1 MDAGKG
7 NIYAIMNGDKQFLI
21 PVYQRFYSWD
31 LGQCET
37 LWNDIVS
44 LEKEGKPSHF
54 VGSIVNIVETAMP
67 TGVQRYMII
76 DGQQRLTTLT
86 LMMIALRNYVEKN
99 PKNTDLNAR
108 KITNVFL
115 KNEYESGNDQYKL
128 LLTQT
133 DKDTLIALVEQKPL
147 PTVYSVK
154 IKENY
159 DFFYK
164 QIESKLI
171 EPAQVY
177 DSIGRL
183 QIVNITLDRDADDP
197 QAIFESLNSTGKEL
211 SQSDLIRNNV
221 LMGLSASDQSIVYNN
236 IWRPMELLFPGE
248 NESTMD
254 SFFRDYLT
262 MKELRIPR
270 MSSVYDEFKVYRRN
284 NEEGF
289 KDTADL
295 CKELYNCAKHYTD
308 FVFCRAT
315 DPQIL
320 ELYQDIKETRMEVTY
335 PFLLRVHKAF
345 DEGMISRDELVEI
358 LQICL
363 TYVTRRNICSIP
375 TNSMNKTFA
384 TTLPNSLRQ
393 DDYMN
398 SIRAFFVLA
407 DSYKR
412 MPNDEEFKREFKT
425 RDIYH
430 MHVRSYIFRS
440 LEDYNNKAAVNMKN
454 YSIEHIMPQNPN
466 LRQEWLD
473 DLGSNWEEIH
483 EKYLHTIGNL
493 TLTAYNSEM
502 SDNPFMD
509 KMDMEGGF
517 KQSALRLNSYVI
529 TLQHWNE
536 DTIKERARQLTET
549 ALKIWPYPKISDAAL
564 APYKAPAKK
573 EATYTIDNYHLNAF
587 NQMLYEQINRR
598 VLNLSANVKREFK
611 KMYIAYKLDTNFVD
625 IIVNKA
631 SLTLNINIGYDEVN
645 DPKEICTDISGVGHW
660 GNGDVSVSVE
670 HSDEID
676 DAMEIIQQ
684 AFEKQN
690 IDVD

>member
-44 LEKEGKPSHF
+44 LEKEGKPPHF

-99 PKNTDLNAR
+99 PGNTDLNAR

-270 MSSVYDEFKVYRRN
+270 MGSVYDEFKVYRRDN
-284 NEEGF
+284 AEGF

-295 CKELYNCAKHYTD
+295 CKEL
-308 FVFCRAT
+308 FCWLSHK
-315 DPQIL
+315 IL
-320 ELYQDIKETRMEVTY
+320 V
-335 PFLLRVHKAF
+335 
-345 DEGMISRDELVEI
+345 
-358 LQICL
+358 
-363 TYVTRRNICSIP
+363 
-375 TNSMNKTFA
+375 
-384 TTLPNSLRQ
+384 
-393 DDYMN
+393 
-398 SIRAFFVLA
+398 
-407 DSYKR
+407 
-412 MPNDEEFKREFKT
+412 
-425 RDIYH
+425 
-430 MHVRSYIFRS
+430 
-440 LEDYNNKAAVNMKN
+440 
-454 YSIEHIMPQNPN
+454 
-466 LRQEWLD
+466 
-473 DLGSNWEEIH
+473 
-483 EKYLHTIGNL
+483 
-493 TLTAYNSEM
+493 
-502 SDNPFMD
+502 
-509 KMDMEGGF
+509 
-517 KQSALRLNSYVI
+517 
-529 TLQHWNE
+529 WN
-536 DTIKERARQLTET
+536 T
-549 ALKIWPYPKISDAAL
+549 
-564 APYKAPAKK
+564 
-573 EATYTIDNYHLNAF
+573 
-587 NQMLYEQINRR
+587 
-598 VLNLSANVKREFK
+598 V
-611 KMYIAYKLDTNFVD
+611 
-625 IIVNKA
+625 
-631 SLTLNINIGYDEVN
+631 
-645 DPKEICTDISGVGHW
+645 
-660 GNGDVSVSVE
+660 
-670 HSDEID
+670 
-676 DAMEIIQQ
+676 
-684 AFEKQN
+684 
-690 IDVD
+690 